1 MLGDNVA
8 CPLDYIAYDKV
19 AEGYGG
25 AGFLIGPPANVGT
38 GDDGKA
44 VKDAIK
50 RAQNAA
56 AGGTPALLNV
66 LIGKTSFREGS
77 ISV

>member
-25 AGFLIGPPANVGT
+25 AGFLVGPPAGLGADAGNE
-38 GDDGKA
+38 A

-50 RAQNAA
+50 RAQKAA

-66 LIGKTSFREGS
+66 LIGKTSFRDGS